1 MLNNIMMIIITV
13 AFLWVGNILY
23 WSFQEDSCISSC
35 GEWNAHTQTCRPYPC
50 RASR

>member
-1 MLNNIMMIIITV
+1 MLNNILMIIITV

-23 WSFQEDSCISSC
+23 WSFQEDSCITDC
-35 GEWNAHTQTCRPYPC
+35 GEWDKNTHTCRPYEC